1 MIGKEQI
8 LPLDLHKGKS
18 VLGKEQRNV
27 MIELLKA
34 ILFGIVE
41 GVTEWLPI
49 SSTGHL
55 ILLDEFIT
63 LNVSDAFKSMFD
75 VVIQLGAILAVIV
88 LFFHKLNPFSPSK
101 SAGEKK
107 QTWQLWFKV
116 IVAIL
121 PSGIVGVL
129 FDDWMDEHLHNAVV
143 VSIALIVY
151 GIAFILVEQRNTRG
165 KFQRISTKDGV
176 TVARLKEQSVNDVYD
191 ISYQTALFI
200 GLFQCLSLIPG
211 TSRSG
216 STILGAILIGVGR
229 SAGAEFSFFMA
240 IPTMLGASAI
250 KGLKFLLSG
259 VSATGTEIGV
269 LVVGCVVSFLVSL
282 VVIKALME
290 YVRNHS
296 FSVFGVYRIVLGVV
310 VLLYFALLG

>member
-1 MIGKEQI
+1 M
-8 LPLDLHKGKS
+8 
-18 VLGKEQRNV
+18 
-27 MIELLKA
+27 ELLKA
-34 ILFGIVE
+34 VLFGIVE

-55 ILLDEFIT
+55 ILLNEFIT
-63 LNVSDAFKSMFD
+63 LNVSDEFRSMFD
-75 VVIQLGAILAVIV
+75 VVIQLGAILAVIG
-88 LFFHKLNPFSPSK
+88 LFFHKLNPFSPRK
-101 SAGEKK
+101 TEGEKK

-116 IVAIL
+116 IAAII

-129 FDDWMDEHLHNAVV
+129 FDDWMEAHFHNATV

-151 GIAFILVEQRNTRG
+151 GVAFILVERRNARRVGG
-165 KFQRISTKDGV
+165 K
-176 TVARLKEQSVNDVYD
+176 TVEDVYAID
-191 ISYQTALFI
+191 YKTALLI
-200 GLFQCLSLIPG
+200 GCFQCLSLIPG

-259 VSATGTEIGV
+259 VAATGTEIGV
-269 LVVGCVVSFLVSL
+269 LIVGCVVSFVVSL
-282 VVIKALME
+282 LVIRGLME
-290 YVRNHS
+290 YVRRHS
-296 FSVFGVYRIVLGVV
+296 FSAFGVYRIILGVV
-310 VLLYFALLG
+310 VLVYFALAG

>member
-1 MIGKEQI
+1 M
-8 LPLDLHKGKS
+8 
-18 VLGKEQRNV
+18 
-27 MIELLKA
+27 ELLKA
-34 ILFGIVE
+34 VLFGIVE

-55 ILLDEFIT
+55 ILLNEFIT
-63 LNVSDAFKSMFD
+63 LNVSDEFRSMFD

-88 LFFHKLNPFSPSK
+88 LFFHKLNPFSPRK
-101 SAGEKK
+101 TEGEKK

-116 IVAIL
+116 IAAII

-129 FDDWMDEHLHNAVV
+129 FDDWMEAHFHNATV

-151 GIAFILVEQRNTRG
+151 GVAFILVERRNARRVGG
-165 KFQRISTKDGV
+165 K
-176 TVARLKEQSVNDVYD
+176 TVEDVYAID
-191 ISYQTALFI
+191 YKTALLI
-200 GLFQCLSLIPG
+200 GCFQCLSLIPG

-269 LVVGCVVSFLVSL
+269 LIVGCVVSFVVSL
-282 VVIKALME
+282 LVIRGLME
-290 YVRNHS
+290 YVRRHS
-296 FSVFGVYRIVLGVV
+296 FSAFGVYRIILGVV
-310 VLLYFALLG
+310 VLVYFALAG

>member
-1 MIGKEQI
+1 M
-8 LPLDLHKGKS
+8 
-18 VLGKEQRNV
+18 
-27 MIELLKA
+27 ELLKA
-34 ILFGIVE
+34 VLFGIVE

-55 ILLDEFIT
+55 ILLNEFIT
-63 LNVSDAFKSMFD
+63 LNVSDAFRSMFD

-88 LFFHKLNPFSPSK
+88 LFFHKLNPFSPRK
-101 SAGEKK
+101 TEGEKK

-116 IVAIL
+116 IAAII

-129 FDDWMDEHLHNAVV
+129 FDDWMEAHFHNATV

-151 GIAFILVEQRNTRG
+151 GVAFILVERRNARRVGG
-165 KFQRISTKDGV
+165 K
-176 TVARLKEQSVNDVYD
+176 TVENVYAID
-191 ISYQTALFI
+191 YKTALLI
-200 GLFQCLSLIPG
+200 GCFQCLSLIPG

-250 KGLKFLLSG
+250 KGLKFVLSG
-259 VSATGTEIGV
+259 VTATGTEIGV
-269 LVVGCVVSFLVSL
+269 LIVGCVVSFVVSL
-282 VVIKALME
+282 LVIRGLME
-290 YVRNHS
+290 YVRRHS
-296 FSVFGVYRIVLGVV
+296 FSAFGVYRIILGVV
-310 VLLYFALLG
+310 VLVYFALAG

>member
-1 MIGKEQI
+1 M
-8 LPLDLHKGKS
+8 
-18 VLGKEQRNV
+18 
-27 MIELLKA
+27 ELLKA
-34 ILFGIVE
+34 VLFGIVE

-55 ILLDEFIT
+55 ILLNEFIS
-63 LNVSDAFKSMFD
+63 LNVSDEFRSMFD

-88 LFFHKLNPFSPSK
+88 LFFHKLNPFSPRK
-101 SAGEKK
+101 TEGEKK

-116 IVAIL
+116 IAAII

-129 FDDWMDEHLHNAVV
+129 FDDWMEAHFHNATV

-151 GIAFILVEQRNTRG
+151 GVAFILVERRNTRRVGG
-165 KFQRISTKDGV
+165 K
-176 TVARLKEQSVNDVYD
+176 TVEDVYAID
-191 ISYQTALFI
+191 YKTALLI
-200 GLFQCLSLIPG
+200 GCFQCLSLIPG

-259 VSATGTEIGV
+259 VAATGTEIGV
-269 LVVGCVVSFLVSL
+269 LIVGCVVSFVVSL
-282 VVIKALME
+282 LVIRGLME
-290 YVRNHS
+290 YVRKHS
-296 FSVFGVYRIVLGVV
+296 FSAFGVFRIILGVV
-310 VLLYFALLG
+310 VLVYFALAG

>member
-1 MIGKEQI
+1 M
-8 LPLDLHKGKS
+8 
-18 VLGKEQRNV
+18 
-27 MIELLKA
+27 ELLKA
-34 ILFGIVE
+34 VLFGIVE

-55 ILLDEFIT
+55 ILLNEFIT
-63 LNVSDAFKSMFD
+63 LNVSDEFRSMFD

-88 LFFHKLNPFSPSK
+88 LFFHKLNPFSPRK
-101 SAGEKK
+101 TEGEKK

-116 IVAIL
+116 IAAII

-129 FDDWMDEHLHNAVV
+129 FDDWMEAHFHNATV

-151 GIAFILVEQRNTRG
+151 GVAFILVERRNARRVGG
-165 KFQRISTKDGV
+165 K
-176 TVARLKEQSVNDVYD
+176 TVEDVYAID
-191 ISYQTALFI
+191 YKTALLI
-200 GLFQCLSLIPG
+200 GCFQCLSLIPG

-216 STILGAILIGVGR
+216 STILGATLIGVGR

-259 VSATGTEIGV
+259 VAATGTEIGV
-269 LVVGCVVSFLVSL
+269 LIVGCVVSFVVSL
-282 VVIKALME
+282 LVIRGLME
-290 YVRNHS
+290 YVRRHS
-296 FSVFGVYRIVLGVV
+296 FSAFGVYRIILGVV
-310 VLLYFALLG
+310 VLVYFALAG

>member
-1 MIGKEQI
+1 M
-8 LPLDLHKGKS
+8 
-18 VLGKEQRNV
+18 
-27 MIELLKA
+27 ELLKA
-34 ILFGIVE
+34 VLFGIVE

-55 ILLDEFIT
+55 ILLNEFIT
-63 LNVSDAFKSMFD
+63 LNVSDEFRSMFD

-88 LFFHKLNPFSPSK
+88 LFFHKLNPFSPRK
-101 SAGEKK
+101 TEGEKK

-116 IVAIL
+116 IAAII

-129 FDDWMDEHLHNAVV
+129 FDDWMEAHFHNATV

-151 GIAFILVEQRNTRG
+151 GVAFLLVERRNARRVGG
-165 KFQRISTKDGV
+165 K
-176 TVARLKEQSVNDVYD
+176 TVEDVYAID
-191 ISYQTALFI
+191 YKTALLI
-200 GLFQCLSLIPG
+200 GCFQCLSLIPG

-259 VSATGTEIGV
+259 VAATGTEIGV
-269 LVVGCVVSFLVSL
+269 LIVGCVVSFVVSL
-282 VVIKALME
+282 LVIRGLME
-290 YVRNHS
+290 YVRRHS
-296 FSVFGVYRIVLGVV
+296 FSAFGVYRIILGVV
-310 VLLYFALLG
+310 VLVYFALAG

>member
-1 MIGKEQI
+1 M
-8 LPLDLHKGKS
+8 
-18 VLGKEQRNV
+18 
-27 MIELLKA
+27 ELLKA
-34 ILFGIVE
+34 VLFGIVE

-55 ILLDEFIT
+55 ILLNEFIT
-63 LNVSDAFKSMFD
+63 LNVSDAFRSMFD

-88 LFFHKLNPFSPSK
+88 LFFHKLNPFSPRK
-101 SAGEKK
+101 TEGEKK

-116 IVAIL
+116 IAAII

-129 FDDWMDEHLHNAVV
+129 FDDWMEAHFHNATV

-151 GIAFILVEQRNTRG
+151 GVAFILVERRNARRVGG
-165 KFQRISTKDGV
+165 K
-176 TVARLKEQSVNDVYD
+176 TVEDVYAID
-191 ISYQTALFI
+191 YKTALLI
-200 GLFQCLSLIPG
+200 GCFQCLSLIPG

-259 VSATGTEIGV
+259 VAATGTEIGV
-269 LVVGCVVSFLVSL
+269 LIVGCVVSFLVSL
-282 VVIKALME
+282 LVIRGLME
-290 YVRNHS
+290 YVRRHS
-296 FSVFGVYRIVLGVV
+296 FSAFGVYRIILGVV
-310 VLLYFALLG
+310 VLVYFALAG

>member
-1 MIGKEQI
+1 M
-8 LPLDLHKGKS
+8 
-18 VLGKEQRNV
+18 
-27 MIELLKA
+27 ELLKA
-34 ILFGIVE
+34 VLFGIVE

-55 ILLDEFIT
+55 ILLNEFIT
-63 LNVSDAFKSMFD
+63 LNVSDEFRSMFD

-88 LFFHKLNPFSPSK
+88 LFFHKLNPFSPRK
-101 SAGEKK
+101 TEGEKK

-116 IVAIL
+116 IAAII

-129 FDDWMDEHLHNAVV
+129 FDDWMEAHFHNATV

-151 GIAFILVEQRNTRG
+151 GVAFILVERRNARRVGG
-165 KFQRISTKDGV
+165 K
-176 TVARLKEQSVNDVYD
+176 TVEDVYAID
-191 ISYQTALFI
+191 YKTALLI
-200 GLFQCLSLIPG
+200 GCFQCLSLIPG

-259 VSATGTEIGV
+259 VAATGTEIGV
-269 LVVGCVVSFLVSL
+269 LIVGCVVSFVVSL
-282 VVIKALME
+282 LVIRGLME
-290 YVRNHS
+290 YVRRHS
-296 FSVFGVYRIVLGVV
+296 FSAFGVYRIILGVL
-310 VLLYFALLG
+310 VLVYFALAG

>member
-1 MIGKEQI
+1 M
-8 LPLDLHKGKS
+8 
-18 VLGKEQRNV
+18 
-27 MIELLKA
+27 ELLKA
-34 ILFGIVE
+34 VLFGIVE

-55 ILLDEFIT
+55 ILLNEFIT
-63 LNVSDAFKSMFD
+63 LNVSDEFRSMFD

-88 LFFHKLNPFSPSK
+88 LFFHKLNPFSPQK
-101 SAGEKK
+101 SEGEKK

-116 IVAIL
+116 IAAII

-129 FDDWMDEHLHNAVV
+129 FDDWMEAHFHNATVV
-143 VSIALIVY
+143 AIALIVY
-151 GIAFILVEQRNTRG
+151 GVAFILVERRNARRVGG
-165 KFQRISTKDGV
+165 K
-176 TVARLKEQSVNDVYD
+176 TVEDVYAID
-191 ISYQTALFI
+191 YKTALLI
-200 GLFQCLSLIPG
+200 GCFQCLSLIPG

-269 LVVGCVVSFLVSL
+269 LIVGCVVSFLVSL
-282 VVIKALME
+282 LVIRGLME
-290 YVRNHS
+290 YVRRHS
-296 FSVFGVYRIVLGVV
+296 FSAFGVYRIILGVV
-310 VLLYFALLG
+310 VLVYFALAG

>member
-1 MIGKEQI
+1 M
-8 LPLDLHKGKS
+8 
-18 VLGKEQRNV
+18 V
-27 MIELLKA
+27 IELLKA
-34 ILFGIVE
+34 VLFGIVE

-63 LNVSDAFKSMFD
+63 LDMSDAFKSMFD

-88 LFFHKLNPFSPSK
+88 LFFHKLNPFAPSK
-101 SAGEKK
+101 SGEEKK

-116 IVAIL
+116 VAAII

-129 FDDWMDEHLHNAVV
+129 FDDWMDEHLHNGLV

-151 GIAFILVEQRNTRG
+151 GIAFILVERRRQG
-165 KFQRISTKDGV
+165 KFQNTAAVS
-176 TVARLKEQSVNDVYD
+176 SVYD
-191 ISYQTALFI
+191 ITYRTALII

-216 STILGAILIGVGR
+216 STILGAMLIGVGR

-250 KGLKFLLSG
+250 KLLKFLLSG
-259 VSATGTEIGV
+259 VSATGTEVGV
-269 LVVGCVVSFLVSL
+269 LVVGCIVSFIVSL
-282 VVIKALME
+282 LVIKGLMQ
-290 YVRNHS
+290 YVRSHS
-296 FSVFGVYRIVLGVV
+296 FSAFGVYRIVLGII
-310 VLLYFALLG
+310 VLAYFVLFP